1 MKEKQENFATLY
13 TPFESADCET
23 WSTYP
28 RPQMKRE
35 SYISLC
41 GKWELLS
48 KADNKET
55 PLGEITVPFVPESR
69 ISGIFRKKKKG
80 ERYIYKK
87 EITVPEGFD
96 RGRVL
101 IHFGA
106 VDQICKVL
114 VNGKCAGE
122 HTGGYLPFSF
132 EIGQLLAFGEN
143 TITVEVTDE
152 LDLELAYGKQREKRG
167 GMWYTPI
174 SGIWQTP
181 WLESVPKEYIS
192 SLKIDPTLNS
202 VTIHTEGG
210 EAEKILEIKTADG
223 IVSRSYSGN
232 TVTVEIDFPK
242 LWSPEEPYLYEFSLT
257 AGEDR
262 IESYFALRT
271 VTVEKRNGK
280 PLICLNGKPFFFHGV
295 LDQGYFADGIY
306 LPASPEGYKWDILTM
321 KRLGFNMLR
330 KHIKIEPELFYY
342 YCDKY
347 GMIVFQDMV
356 NSGKYSYIR
365 DTVMP
370 TIGFRKKPL
379 VRALERCRSAFLE
392 DCKKSAELLY
402 NHPCVCYYTIFN
414 EGWGQHDADR
424 IYREMKALDPTRIW
438 DSTSGWFFEK
448 ESDVQSEHV
457 YFKKI
462 RLKKNSE
469 KPLVLS
475 EFGGYSYREEG
486 HCFNLQKNYGYKL
499 FKSAEA
505 LTKGISE
512 LYLDEIVPEI
522 ERSGL
527 CAAVLT
533 QLSDV
538 EDETNG
544 LCTYD
549 RQVVK
554 VDEKVMQNV
563 SKKLSEAFKTI
574 NT

>member
-1 MKEKQENFATLY
+1 MKEKRENFATLY
-13 TPFESADCET
+13 TPFESAGCET

-87 EITVPEGFD
+87 EITIPEGFD

-114 VNGKCAGE
+114 VNGRCAGE
-122 HTGGYLPFSF
+122 HTGGYLPFCF
-132 EIGQLLAFGEN
+132 EIGHLLNLGEN

-152 LDLELAYGKQREKRG
+152 LDLGLAYGKQREKRG

-181 WLESVPKEYIS
+181 WIESVPKEYIR
-192 SLKIDPTLNS
+192 SLKIDTTLNS
-202 VTIHTEGG
+202 VTIRTEGG
-210 EAEKILEIKTADG
+210 EAAKILEIKTDDG
-223 IVSRSYSGN
+223 IISRSFSGDSI
-232 TVTVEIDFPK
+232 TVEIDSPK
-242 LWSPEEPYLYEFSLT
+242 LWSPEEPYLYEFTLT
-257 AGEDR
+257 AGDDK

-280 PLICLNGKPFFFHGV
+280 PFICLNGEPFFFHGV

-330 KHIKIEPELFYY
+330 KHIKIEPEIFYY

-365 DTVMP
+365 DTVLP
-370 TIGFRKKPL
+370 TVGMKKRWWQRASDARK
-379 VRALERCRSAFLE
+379 SSFE
-392 DCKKSAELLY
+392 DNCEKTVKLLY

-414 EGWGQHDADR
+414 EGWGQYDGDR
-424 IYREMKALDPTRIW
+424 IYKKMKSLDPGRIW
-438 DSTSGWFFEK
+438 DTASGWFYTR
-448 ESDVQSEHV
+448 ESDVVSEHV

-462 RLKKNSE
+462 RLKPHFE
-469 KPLVLS
+469 RPLVLS
-475 EFGGYSYREEG
+475 EFGGYSYREDG

-512 LYLDEIVPEI
+512 LYLDEIVHEI

-549 RQVVK
+549 RRVVK
-554 VDEKVMQNV
+554 VDEEAMR
-563 SKKLSEAFKTI
+563 SIAKKLFKAFESLK
-574 NT
+574 